1 MFAPLQEKILVVGR
15 ALQCSE
21 PFEKASHLTSLYN
34 ATQVGRSQR
43 ERRRQQKIQSRGL
56 LMLVF
61 NDPAFIR
68 PATDQAGYLLP
79 WVVSQGRSFGFLR
92 ADSSIRNV
100 RNEIQLRQIHQYAFA
115 NVLTTLVKVH

>member
-1 MFAPLQEKILVVGR
+1 LFAPLQEKILVVGR

-79 WVVSQGRSFGFLR
+79 WVVSQGRSNGFFWKTRLFGCVVKAAYQLMGDRVF
-92 ADSSIRNV
+92 SIGDG
-100 RNEIQLRQIHQYAFA
+100 E
-115 NVLTTLVKVH
+115 VH